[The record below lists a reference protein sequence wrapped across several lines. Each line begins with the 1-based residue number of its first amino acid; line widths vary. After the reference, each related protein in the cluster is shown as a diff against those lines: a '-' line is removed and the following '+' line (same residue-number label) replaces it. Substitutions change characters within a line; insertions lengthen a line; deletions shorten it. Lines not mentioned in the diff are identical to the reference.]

1 MSIETPSSPRI
12 DKLRVGL
19 LSEKK
24 NPTQEELASLKDE
37 IHRETNAKKKFELQ
51 KKLVRL
57 ERFDNLKEAKSV
69 TDTRQ
74 KEAIE
79 KTIAIKDFDSVRNS
93 DLLTLKKRGIDIANL
108 VLVNT
113 SNPDKEVQSSDM
125 KAGDSFIV
133 NFWANKS
140 LDRRTGA
147 GDILPPNIRTVKIN
161 GIECERRN
169 TPRPGYYNDSKKPS
183 YQDIHDGD
191 TIEILSRGDATTA
204 DNEANEK
211 QWKKERVRDTIIN
224 HKKSLSTL
232 NEDYELS
239 VEVKNMED
247 VSEFQWANAE
257 LGTNGFA
264 LSNED
269 FKNIATRYS
278 LGAKTPDIL
287 RLMTAIYGQESSWNY
302 NAWGQT
308 ITNWKSKYKWERAIW
323 RYQIMPSNW
332 QAWWKELFQST
343 PEVTPENQDK
353 IAFSKICEYYK
364 TGLSNNTNPESYVK
378 FVAKKWYGPS
388 ESANPPSSVYQSQ
401 VLARY
406 ENISDS
412 RFA

>member
-133 NFWANKS
+133 NF
-140 LDRRTGA
+140 
-147 GDILPPNIRTVKIN
+147 
-161 GIECERRN
+161 
-169 TPRPGYYNDSKKPS
+169 
-183 YQDIHDGD
+183 
-191 TIEILSRGDATTA
+191 
-204 DNEANEK
+204 
-211 QWKKERVRDTIIN
+211 
-224 HKKSLSTL
+224 
-232 NEDYELS
+232 
-239 VEVKNMED
+239 
-247 VSEFQWANAE
+247 
-257 LGTNGFA
+257 
-264 LSNED
+264 
-269 FKNIATRYS
+269 
-278 LGAKTPDIL
+278 
-287 RLMTAIYGQESSWNY
+287 
-302 NAWGQT
+302 
-308 ITNWKSKYKWERAIW
+308 
-323 RYQIMPSNW
+323 
-332 QAWWKELFQST
+332 
-343 PEVTPENQDK
+343 
-353 IAFSKICEYYK
+353 
-364 TGLSNNTNPESYVK
+364 
-378 FVAKKWYGPS
+378 
-388 ESANPPSSVYQSQ
+388 
-401 VLARY
+401 
-406 ENISDS
+406 
-412 RFA
+412 